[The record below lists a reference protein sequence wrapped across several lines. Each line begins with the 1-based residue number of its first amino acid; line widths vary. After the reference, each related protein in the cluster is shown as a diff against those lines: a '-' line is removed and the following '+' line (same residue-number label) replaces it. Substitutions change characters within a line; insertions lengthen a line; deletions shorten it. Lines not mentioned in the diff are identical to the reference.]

1 MPNNNNIIADLK
13 AEDVS
18 YEDMKVLE
26 KLTQDLPEGELRSFL
41 EFLLETVKSNKNLY
55 MIATY

>member
-1 MPNNNNIIADLK
+1 MPNNNIIADLK

-26 KLTQDLPEGELRSFL
+26 KLIQDLPEGELRSFL
-41 EFLLETVKSNKNLY
+41 EFLLKTVKDNKNIY

>member
-1 MPNNNNIIADLK
+1 MPNNNIIADLK

-26 KLTQDLPEGELRSFL
+26 KLIQDLPEGELRSFL
-41 EFLLETVKSNKNLY
+41 EFLLKTVKANKNLY

>member
-1 MPNNNNIIADLK
+1 MSNNITDLK
-13 AEDVS
+13 AEDIS

-26 KLTQDLPEGELRSFL
+26 KLIQDLSEGELRSFL
-41 EFLLETVKSNKNLY
+41 KFMLNTIKANKNLY

>member
-1 MPNNNNIIADLK
+1 MNNNITELR

-26 KLTQDLPEGELRSFL
+26 KLIQDLPEGELRSFL
-41 EFLLETVKSNKNLY
+41 EFLLKTVKANKNLY

>member
-1 MPNNNNIIADLK
+1 MPNNNIIADLK

-26 KLTQDLPEGELRSFL
+26 KLIQDLPDGELRSFL
-41 EFLLETVKSNKNLY
+41 EFLLKTVKANKNLY
-55 MIATY
+55 IIATY

>member
-1 MPNNNNIIADLK
+1 MSNNITELR

-26 KLTQDLPEGELRSFL
+26 KLIQDLPEGELRSFL

-55 MIATY
+55 MIASY

>member
-26 KLTQDLPEGELRSFL
+26 KLIQDLPEGELRSFL
-41 EFLLETVKSNKNLY
+41 EFLLKTVKDNKNIY